1 MQPLDCQEVLLCS
14 FPQVQLVC
22 VAETGLSLSKLLRL
36 DAACLLELVNIG
48 AVSSDSVSSGTVSSG
63 DIKSKCWLGE
73 PLQVGAACLSR

>member
-48 AVSSDSVSSGTVSSG
+48 VVQMLLAQALLAQEMSRVSAG
-63 DIKSKCWLGE
+63 
-73 PLQVGAACLSR
+73 